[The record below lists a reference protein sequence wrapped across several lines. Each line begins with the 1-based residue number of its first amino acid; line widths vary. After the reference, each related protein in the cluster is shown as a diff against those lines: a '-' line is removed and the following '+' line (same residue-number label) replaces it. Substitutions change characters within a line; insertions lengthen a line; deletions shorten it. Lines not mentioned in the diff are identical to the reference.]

1 MSVSSIAVPAFRFYR
16 WGTFPYN
23 VSTGALAYNPLTVPS
38 YTIKS
43 PNPAYNFT
51 FTSPLNDTG
60 TTTAPTAYY
69 SLNAQGRTV
78 VTYQPTAASSVVY
91 SFRVNSG
98 KLVNPYSNQAL
109 FSAYTPVGFSYNPT
123 SERYQSYYATLET
136 NPSNWQTYLDNNT
149 TFYLPYLRL
158 SVTQKGDGYTVVQQP
173 DGTYTLSETVTDGF
187 ESVQVSQAPQE
198 ILNRFFDT
206 STTIA
211 PDILSLVE
219 AASFPLYVPN
229 FGNAEADTATDV
241 ATDTTTATTSQTV
254 DSSKTAADTTTTEAS
269 VDTSATTTPIIQSPN
284 TQPATNAIP
293 QQPVGT
299 TGQQQPLLGGGFQ
312 LLQNTAGFL
321 GATPNATQAE
331 GGTPLLT
338 VSPSTTTDYFNTK
351 PFSGPLNGFSTAFRS
366 PATEALRL
374 QDFRR
379 PFAFALPRA
388 EALPLSQEE
397 AFAGKPMD
405 FTQTEAGFGNL
416 ANLGEHQELNRQRA
430 TGEPLIARQFRIRR
444 LRQTMQALK

>member
-1 MSVSSIAVPAFRFYR
+1 MSVSSIAVPTFRFYR

-23 VSTGALAYNPLTVPS
+23 VSTGALAYNPLIVPS

-51 FTSPLNDTG
+51 FTSPLNDIG
-60 TTTAPTAYY
+60 TNTAPTAYY

-78 VTYQPTAASSVVY
+78 VTYQPTAASSVAY
-91 SFRVNSG
+91 AFRVNAE
-98 KLVNPYSNQAL
+98 KLLNPYSSQVL
-109 FSAYTPVGFSYNPT
+109 FSAYTPVGFTYSPT
-123 SERYQSYYATLET
+123 SERYQSYYATLES

-173 DGTYTLSETVTDGF
+173 DGTYTLSETATDGL

-229 FGNAEADTATDV
+229 FGNAEADTTTDATT
-241 ATDTTTATTSQTV
+241 ATTTATTSQTV
-254 DSSKTAADTTTTEAS
+254 DSTTTAVDTTTTEAS
-269 VDTSATTTPIIQSPN
+269 VDTAAATPFI
-284 TQPATNAIP
+284 TQPTTNTTL
-293 QQPVGT
+293 QQPVGTT

-321 GATPNATQAE
+321 GATPNATKTE
-331 GGTPLLT
+331 SGTVNNSLP
-338 VSPSTTTDYFNTK
+338 PSTTTDYFNTK
-351 PFSGPLNGFSTAFRS
+351 SFSNPFNGFSSAFIS
-366 PATEALRL
+366 SATEALRL

-379 PFAFALPRA
+379 PFAFSLPRA
-388 EALPLSQEE
+388 EALPLAQEE

>member
-1 MSVSSIAVPAFRFYR
+1 MSVSSVAVPTFRFYR

-23 VSTGALAYNPLTVPS
+23 VRSGALAYNPLTVPS
-38 YTIKS
+38 YSIKS
-43 PNPAYNFT
+43 PNASYNFT
-51 FTSPLNDTG
+51 LTSPLDDTG

-78 VTYQPTAASSVVY
+78 VTYQPTPASSISY
-91 SFRVNSG
+91 AFRVNTE
-98 KLVNPYSNQAL
+98 KLLNPYSNSTL
-109 FSAYTPVGFSYNPT
+109 FSAYTPVDFPYNPT
-123 SERYQSYYATLET
+123 STRYQSYYKTLQT
-136 NPSNWQTYLDNNT
+136 APSNWQTYLDNNP

-173 DGTYTLSETVTDGF
+173 DGTYTLSETATDGL
-187 ESVQVSQAPQE
+187 ESVQVSQSPQQ

-206 STTIA
+206 STTLA
-211 PDILSLVE
+211 PDIFTLVE

-229 FGNAEADTATDV
+229 FGNTEVDATTESGTTAASSNSQTIESTTTTTSTNKSETATNK
-241 ATDTTTATTSQTV
+241 ATSETNLNTTTATQP
-254 DSSKTAADTTTTEAS
+254 TATAL
-269 VDTSATTTPIIQSPN
+269 
-284 TQPATNAIP
+284 P
-293 QQPVGT
+293 QQPVGA
-299 TGQQQPLLGGGFQ
+299 TGQQQQASVGFQ
-312 LLQNTAGFL
+312 VLQNTAGFL
-321 GATPNATQAE
+321 GTTPNANQTE

-338 VSPSTTTDYFNTK
+338 IPSPATTDYFNTK
-351 PFSGPLNGFSTAFRS
+351 PVSNTLNGFSTTLLSTAS
-366 PATEALRL
+366 EALRL

-379 PFAFALPRA
+379 PFAFSLPQA

-397 AFAGKPMD
+397 AFAGKAMD

-444 LRQTMQALK
+444 LQQAIKTLD